1 MKNYLLSNYL
11 SRKALNLISNF
22 YFDIKLN
29 NIYSNSG
36 NSIAVILI
44 DYKRFRGDLQSL
56 INHGN
61 IDIYTIENSVIDR
74 INHLSNITGN
84 NLIWKSIINKV
95 NNKHNIDFLMSTAP
109 YYLRNILIEKACL
122 NSSIKFVCYFR
133 EGVGADPSVLKLMI
147 SNRIGEWRNYYGQ
160 SILFGNKIIRDIFLS
175 NKYIDKDIDNSVC
188 GVCRVDATCIES
200 KPFLQNNKQNN
211 KQITFFSFPMFSG
224 IDSRQV
230 SYFSKDKSLNNFND
244 LFISVHSLIIEL
256 ANKYPNYK
264 FVIKPKWYGGEWKKH
279 IDNKPTNLVILDNV
293 NVEKLIKSS
302 DLVVAFNSTTIIESA
317 IQLKPVIIPIFD
329 EAINKYSDY
338 VYWKNR
344 DDIFY
349 IANSREEFVSLI
361 DTHIE
366 SNGLK
371 NKMIDMNTLSDTI
384 GYCDGGNT
392 ERLYKHLLSLKN
404 ERQ

>member
-1 MKNYLLSNYL
+1 
-11 SRKALNLISNF
+11 
-22 YFDIKLN
+22 
-29 NIYSNSG
+29 
-36 NSIAVILI
+36 
-44 DYKRFRGDLQSL
+44 
-56 INHGN
+56 
-61 IDIYTIENSVIDR
+61 
-74 INHLSNITGN
+74 
-84 NLIWKSIINKV
+84 
-95 NNKHNIDFLMSTAP
+95 
-109 YYLRNILIEKACL
+109 
-122 NSSIKFVCYFR
+122 
-133 EGVGADPSVLKLMI
+133 
-147 SNRIGEWRNYYGQ
+147 
-160 SILFGNKIIRDIFLS
+160 
-175 NKYIDKDIDNSVC
+175 
-188 GVCRVDATCIES
+188 
-200 KPFLQNNKQNN
+200 
-211 KQITFFSFPMFSG
+211 MFSG

-279 IDNKPTNLVILDNV
+279 IDRLLKMQYGEIDNKPTNLVILDNV